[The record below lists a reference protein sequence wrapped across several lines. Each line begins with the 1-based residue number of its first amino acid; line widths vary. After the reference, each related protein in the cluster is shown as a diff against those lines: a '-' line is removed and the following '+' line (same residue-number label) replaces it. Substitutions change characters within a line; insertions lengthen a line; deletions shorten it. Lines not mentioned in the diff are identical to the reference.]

1 MRRLNVVL
9 LVVDSLRAR
18 SLGADP
24 ADRPLTPFLD
34 GLATS
39 TVVFRRAHA
48 TECWTLPTHLSMFT
62 GLLPSEHGAHFQNM
76 DYAGSAPTVAEI
88 LSAAGYF
95 TEIVTRNTIF
105 DGSLPGV
112 TRGFRE
118 NRLVLSER
126 SGGWNPVALGLA
138 LTKPR
143 FRRQVRASGFFHPL
157 QREQREFLRRFSRAM
172 MPADREALAIVRR
185 RMAEHRR
192 ARRPYFLFANLYDV
206 HAPYPPDPRSI
217 FRRWHSAAA
226 VGENLTMPFVLP
238 YLGGHAYLREGFRLS
253 ARSRRLLLGRYHDAI
268 ALMDAKLAH
277 FFARARADGLLDD
290 TLVILTSDHGE
301 AFGDH
306 GLYLHD
312 ASVYETHLHVPL
324 YVHHPGLRPHAVD
337 DVVSTRDLFGLM
349 RAAATGTTLTGT
361 LLDPSFRAE
370 HPVAFA
376 EHFHYPHARRIAPAF
391 LGNLSAAVTP
401 THKLIQ
407 RPDGARLYD
416 LRTDPD
422 EARPERIARA
432 DVAAVLAAAGVSAR
446 AAGEA
451 AHHTALAAS
460 A

>member
-9 LVVDSLRAR
+9 LVIDSLRAR
-18 SLGADP
+18 SLGSDP
-24 ADRPLTPFLD
+24 ADRPPTPFLD
-34 GLATS
+34 GLAAS
-39 TVVFRRAHA
+39 TVSFRRAHA
-48 TECWTLPTHLSMFT
+48 TECWTLPTHMSMFT

-76 DYAGSAPTVAEI
+76 DYAGAAPTVAEI
-88 LSAAGYF
+88 LAAAGYF

-172 MPADREALAIVRR
+172 MPADRETLAIVRR
-185 RMAEHRR
+185 RMADHRR

-206 HAPYPPDPRSI
+206 HAPYPPDGRSI
-217 FRRWHSAAA
+217 FRRWRSAAA
-226 VGENLTMPFVLP
+226 VGENLTIPFVLP
-238 YLGGHAYLREGFRLS
+238 YLGGHAYLRQGFRLS

-268 ALMDAKLAH
+268 TLMDAKLAH
-277 FFARARADGLLDD
+277 FFARAHTEGLLDD

-324 YVHHPGLRPHAVD
+324 YVHHPGLRPHTVD

-361 LLDPSFRAE
+361 LLDPSFRGE
-370 HPVAFA
+370 HPIAVA
-376 EHFHYPHARRIAPAF
+376 EHFHYPHARRIAPEF
-391 LGNLSAAVTP
+391 RQNLTAAVSA
-401 THKLIQ
+401 THKVIV
-407 RPDGARLYD
+407 RRDSARLYD
-416 LRTDPD
+416 LATDPD
-422 EARPERIARA
+422 ERA
-432 DVAAVLAAAGVSAR
+432 PAPIDGTDLGTALAAAGMTPPIKRVAF
-446 AAGEA
+446 
-451 AHHTALAAS
+451 AAS

>member
-18 SLGADP
+18 SLGDDP
-24 ADRPLTPFLD
+24 ADRPATPFLD
-34 GLATS
+34 GLAAS
-39 TVVFRRAHA
+39 TIAFRRAHA
-48 TECWTLPTHLSMFT
+48 TECWTLPTHMSMFT
-62 GLLPSEHGAHFQNM
+62 GLLPSEHGAHFQSM
-76 DYAGSAPTVAEI
+76 DYVGSAPTIAEI

-95 TEIVTRNTIF
+95 TEVVTRNTIF

-112 TRGFRE
+112 TRGFAE

-157 QREQREFLRRFSRAM
+157 QREQRDFLRRFSRAM
-172 MPADREALAIVRR
+172 MPADHETLAIVRR
-185 RMAEHRR
+185 RMVEHRR

-206 HAPYPPDPRSI
+206 HAPYPPNARSI
-217 FRRWHSAAA
+217 FRRWDSLAAA
-226 VGENLTMPFVLP
+226 GENLTMPFLLP
-238 YLGGHAYLREGFRLS
+238 YLGGHAYLREGFALS

-268 ALMDAKLAH
+268 QLMDAKLAH
-277 FFARARADGLLDD
+277 FFARLRGENLLDD

-312 ASVYETHLHVPL
+312 ASVYQTHLHVPL
-324 YVHHPGLRPHAVD
+324 YVHHPGLRPHAID

-349 RAAATGTTLTGT
+349 RAAASGTTLSGT
-361 LLDPSFRAE
+361 ILDPSFRGE
-370 HPVAFA
+370 HPIAFA
-376 EHFHYPHARRIAPAF
+376 EHFHYPHARRMAPEF
-391 LGNLSAAVTP
+391 RQNLSAAVTA

-407 RPDGARLYD
+407 RRDGARLYD

-422 EARPERIARA
+422 ERHPDAIGTA
-432 DVAAVLAAAGVSAR
+432 DLAAILAATGVGTSAADD
-446 AAGEA
+446 AAQHVA
-451 AHHTALAAS
+451 FAAS